1 MPMTRTLILTICL
14 TLCVTPAVAQEAG
27 SSVYG
32 QGNRPR
38 KPQLNSG
45 ELTGTVNQNQ
55 AQFIEASILMNVQSD
70 AFVAVFGY
78 VQEGSDPAAGNA
90 LVNAKFADFIKSLE
104 ALGVKRSDIYVDYIS
119 QNRIFDYTETG
130 NTITGKLSGF
140 ETKKNI
146 AIRYTGRDLLEKL
159 LSAAAKSSIF
169 DLVEVDYVVNDLAG
183 ARSKLF
189 QEGVKTIKRKE
200 AAYAESFGIR
210 ITPYALANEK
220 YDAFFP
226 GEQYRGYQA
235 YEAGTTYNSYNKT
248 VIRPR
253 KVATFYY
260 EPLNAADFDAVI
272 NPIGIEP
279 VVQLTLYLKMQYD
292 LPRTVSK

>member
-14 TLCVTPAVAQEAG
+14 TLCVIPVAAQEAG

-32 QGNRPR
+32 TGGRPR

-45 ELTGTVNQNQ
+45 ELAGAVNQNQ
-55 AQFIEASILMNVQSD
+55 AQFIEASVLMNLQPD

-104 ALGVKRSDIYVDYIS
+104 SLGVKRSDIYVDYIS

-130 NTITGKLSGF
+130 NTITEKLAGF

-146 AIRYTGRDLLEKL
+146 AVRYTDRAMLEKL

-169 DLVEVDYVVNDLAG
+169 DLIEVDYVVNDLAA
-183 ARSKLF
+183 ARSRLF
-189 QEGVKTIKRKE
+189 QDAVKTIKRKE
-200 AAYAESFGIR
+200 AAYTESFGLR

-260 EPLNAADFDAVI
+260 EPLNAADFDTVI

-292 LPRTVSK
+292 LPRTVTK

>member
-1 MPMTRTLILTICL
+1 MAKSLLLIICL
-14 TLCVTPAVAQEAG
+14 ISSVVSISAQEAG

-38 KPQLNSG
+38 KPQMNSG
-45 ELTGTVNQNQ
+45 ELSGAAIVNQ
-55 AQFIEASILMNVQSD
+55 AQFIEASVLMNVKPD

-90 LVNAKFADFIKSLE
+90 LVNAKFEDFIKAAE
-104 ALGVKRSDIYVDYIS
+104 GLGVKRSDIYVDYIS
-119 QNRIFDYTETG
+119 QNRVFDYTESG
-130 NTITGKLSGF
+130 NTITEKLSGF

-146 AIRYTGRDLLEKL
+146 AIRYTDSSLLEKL

-169 DLVEVDYVVNDLAG
+169 DLIEVDYVVNDLAG
-183 ARSKLF
+183 ARAKLF

-200 AAYAESFGIR
+200 AAYTESFGIR
-210 ITPYALANEK
+210 ITPYALAGEK

-226 GEQYRGYQA
+226 GEQYSGYQA

-260 EPLNAADFDAVI
+260 EPLNGANFDAVI
-272 NPIGIEP
+272 NPIGVEP